1 MDRFTAMKVFV
12 AVTER
17 GSVTAAAEALDMS
30 RAMASR
36 YLESLE
42 SWLGARLLHRT
53 TRRIALTDA
62 GHEALSRCRQMLDL
76 ADEVQLAAGARGV
89 EPKGRLR
96 IATSQSFAQAWLA
109 EAVAEFLAG
118 HPQAQV
124 ELLVLERA
132 VNLVEERV
140 DLAVRITNQLEESLV
155 ARRLCTC
162 RSVLCA
168 SPGYIER
175 HGMPQTPEE
184 LAEHDCVAHS
194 YVSRS
199 EIRLRREGRS
209 VSVPVT
215 GKLSSNETGVVR
227 MATLA
232 SAGIAMLPT
241 YFVADDLRQG
251 RLVLVLPAWEP
262 EPLGIHAL
270 YLSRRYQPLLL
281 RAMIDFLAERLG
293 GDVALWDR
301 DIDTAWVTH
310 TETSS

>member
-1 MDRFTAMKVFV
+1 MDRFTAMQVFV

-42 SWLGARLLHRT
+42 RWLGARLLHRT

-62 GHEALSRCRQMLDL
+62 GHEALARCRQMLDL

-109 EAVAEFLAG
+109 EAVAEFLED

-140 DLAVRITNQLEESLV
+140 DLAVRITNQLDEALV
-155 ARRLCTC
+155 ARRLCSC

-168 SPGYIER
+168 SPGYAKR
-175 HGMPQTPEE
+175 YGVPHTPEM
-184 LAEHDCVAHS
+184 LAEHACVAHS

-209 VSVPVT
+209 VTVPVT

-251 RLVLVLPAWEP
+251 RLVPVLPTWEP
-262 EPLGIHAL
+262 EPLGIHVV

-281 RAMIDFLAERLG
+281 RVMIDFLADRLG
-293 GDVALWDR
+293 GDTAPWDH
-301 DIDTAWVTH
+301 DIAIDRSIR
-310 TETSS
+310 TETS

>member
-1 MDRFTAMKVFV
+1 MKVFV

-42 SWLGARLLHRT
+42 RWLGARMLHRT

-175 HGMPQTPEE
+175 HGLPRTPEE

-209 VSVPVT
+209 VSVPVA

-251 RLVLVLPAWEP
+251 RLVPVLPAWEP

-293 GDVALWDR
+293 GDVAPWDR

>member
-1 MDRFTAMKVFV
+1 MDRFTAMQVFV

-17 GSVTAAAEALDMS
+17 GSVTAAADALDMS

-42 SWLGARLLHRT
+42 RWLGARLLHRT

-76 ADEVQLAAGARGV
+76 ADEVQTAAGVRSV
-89 EPKGRLR
+89 EPRGRLR

-140 DLAVRITNQLEESLV
+140 DLAVRITNQLDESLV
-155 ARRLCTC
+155 ARRLCSC

-168 SPGYIER
+168 SPGYVER
-175 HGMPQTPEE
+175 NGVPQTPEE
-184 LAEHDCVAHS
+184 LAGHTCVTHA

-199 EIRLRREGRS
+199 EIRLYREGRS
-209 VSVPVT
+209 VTAPVR
-215 GKLSSNETGVVR
+215 GRLSSNETGVVR
-227 MATLA
+227 VAALA
-232 SAGIAMLPT
+232 GAGVAMLPT

-251 RLVLVLPAWEP
+251 RLVPVVPTWEP
-262 EPLGIHAL
+262 EPLAIHAV

-281 RAMIDFLAERLG
+281 RAMIDFLVERLG
-293 GDVALWDR
+293 GDVAPWDC
-301 DIDTAWVTH
+301 DIDTDGAT
-310 TETSS
+310 

>member
-1 MDRFTAMKVFV
+1 MDRFTAMQVFV

-42 SWLGARLLHRT
+42 RWLGARLLHRT

-109 EAVAEFLAG
+109 EAVAEFLEG

-140 DLAVRITNQLEESLV
+140 DLAVRITNQLDESLV
-155 ARRLCTC
+155 ARRLCSC

-168 SPGYIER
+168 SPGYVER
-175 HGMPQTPEE
+175 HGVPQTPEG
-184 LAEHDCVAHS
+184 LAEHASVAHA

-199 EIRLRREGRS
+199 EICLRREGRS
-209 VSVPVT
+209 VAVPVR
-215 GKLSSNETGVVR
+215 GRLSSNETGVVR
-227 MATLA
+227 VAALA
-232 SAGIAMLPT
+232 GAGIAMLPT

-251 RLVLVLPAWEP
+251 RLVRVMPTWEP
-262 EPLGIHAL
+262 EPLGIHAV

-281 RAMIDFLAERLG
+281 RAMIDFLVERLG
-293 GDVALWDR
+293 GDVAPWDR
-301 DIDTAWVTH
+301 DIDTYWATH
-310 TETSS
+310 TGTSS

>member
-1 MDRFTAMKVFV
+1 MDRFTAMQVFV

-42 SWLGARLLHRT
+42 RWLGARLLHRT

-76 ADEVQLAAGARGV
+76 ADEVQLAAGARGI

-109 EAVAEFLAG
+109 EAVAEFLEG

-140 DLAVRITNQLEESLV
+140 DLAVRITNQLDESLV
-155 ARRLCTC
+155 ARRLCSC
-162 RSVLCA
+162 RSVLCL
-168 SPGYIER
+168 SPGYAKR
-175 HGMPQTPEE
+175 YGVPQTPEV
-184 LAEHDCVAHS
+184 LAEHTH
-194 YVSRS
+194 VSRS
-199 EIRLRREGRS
+199 EIRLWRKGRS
-209 VSVPVT
+209 VTVPVA
-215 GKLSSNETGVVR
+215 GRLSSNEAGVVR
-227 MATLA
+227 AAALA
-232 SAGIAMLPT
+232 GAGIALLPS
-241 YFVADDLRQG
+241 YFVADDLRKG
-251 RLVLVLPAWEP
+251 RLMPVLSTWEP
-262 EPLGIHAL
+262 EPLGIHAV

-281 RAMIDFLAERLG
+281 RTMIDFLAERLG
-293 GDVALWDR
+293 GDVAPWDR
-301 DIDTAWVTH
+301 DIDTG
-310 TETSS
+310 

>member
-1 MDRFTAMKVFV
+1 MDRFTAMQVFV

-17 GSVTAAAEALDMS
+17 GSVTAAAETLDMS

-42 SWLGARLLHRT
+42 RWLGARLLHRT

-124 ELLVLERA
+124 EMLVLERA
-132 VNLVEERV
+132 VNLVEERT
-140 DLAVRITNQLEESLV
+140 DLAVRITNQLDESLV

-175 HGMPQTPEE
+175 HGMPQTPEM

-209 VSVPVT
+209 VSVPVR

-251 RLVLVLPAWEP
+251 RLVPVMPAWEP
-262 EPLGIHAL
+262 EPLGIHAV
-270 YLSRRYQPLLL
+270 YLSRRHQPLLL

-293 GDVALWDR
+293 GDVAPWDR
-301 DIDTAWVTH
+301 DIAIDRSIYP
-310 TETSS
+310 ETT